1 MMKIYA
7 TSYTILLLFVVQNSY
22 GISSPLEPFTTYR
35 YSTELQL
42 DVADLWWTVDEI
54 EQEITFELH
63 IKTLGWVALGISPAG
78 GMKGADIGLGW
89 VDKAGEVHFQDR
101 YAYGTS
107 RPVVDNTTKDWFAL
121 KGREQNGWTAI
132 QFKRFLDT
140 CDTMDVPIKSGTNIL
155 IFAYGLDDPDMSQS
169 DGSIYYHDKRR
180 GSRILPL
187 QSYGNPSPEEKFA
200 GLDSFEFRLK
210 DYVVPSNDTT
220 YHCKIYKAP
229 TSFSQR
235 RHAIAHKTLI
245 DPNNRDLVH
254 HLLLYEC
261 NPTAVFDDNNLP
273 DGLCDEI
280 MPKIA
285 QCASNI
291 ASGWA
296 VGGDDI
302 VEFPEIGGYPVGGDF
317 EIKYYMV
324 QMHYDNPKLTP
335 YRRDNSGIRFYLGKE
350 LRQYDLG
357 YLTFGADSS
366 YAAIAI
372 PPETDRFIIDSYC
385 PAEATKYFPESGI
398 TVLAAFPHTHL
409 QGSSLW
415 TKVIRN
421 NTAVEYLFNADA
433 YDFNYQFE
441 NRLPKPIQLYPGDE
455 LATRCIYR
463 TSNKSVITLGG
474 ERTRDEM
481 CLHMFVYYP
490 RMRNVY
496 GCMTFFSQEVWKEK
510 MNSSESSLN
519 YQALGKWLKEL
530 TWTPD
535 SVIQWQE
542 FYNDAPRV
550 VMVGRAG
557 NFDYI
562 NLTKIPEYED
572 LEPTK
577 CKRGVPNSAIH
588 KNVFILCTFISLF
601 ITIISNYF

>member
-350 LRQYDLG
+350 LRQYDIG

-385 PAEATKYFPESGI
+385 PAEATK
-398 TVLAAFPHTHL
+398 
-409 QGSSLW
+409 
-415 TKVIRN
+415 
-421 NTAVEYLFNADA
+421 
-433 YDFNYQFE
+433 
-441 NRLPKPIQLYPGDE
+441 
-455 LATRCIYR
+455 
-463 TSNKSVITLGG
+463 GG